1 MTREALATLRLSAR
15 SLARHVRE
23 WYRESSQWPWF
34 WQCYRE
40 YERSCHAPAD
50 GRAPQTTPAGTGA
63 PGDGRGLPSLGDLY
77 PCLTDATAETPLE
90 PIYFYQGCWAF
101 ERIFARRPERH
112 VDVASDAFFVALLSK
127 VVPVTMVDIR
137 PLPLSI
143 PSLEFRKGSVLA
155 LPFADGSL
163 PSVSSIC
170 VIEHI
175 GLGRYGDPI
184 DPWGTEKSLAELKRV
199 VRPGGDLYLSVPLDD
214 ERRTYFNA
222 HRAFTE
228 PYLLEIF
235 RPFDVIDRKYIFGQ
249 SFGDVIGS
257 GFGTGCYHLRRPA

>member
-15 SLARHVRE
+15 SLARHLRA
-23 WYRESSQWPWF
+23 WSRESRQWPWF
-34 WQCYRE
+34 WRCYRD
-40 YERSCHAPAD
+40 YERTCHATRKP
-50 GRAPQTTPAGTGA
+50 GTGA
-63 PGDGRGLPSLGDLY
+63 AGDGWPPSLRHLY

>member
-1 MTREALATLRLSAR
+1 MAPEALATLNHAAR
-15 SLARHVRE
+15 SLARHVRA
-23 WYRESSQWPWF
+23 WYRECRQWPWF
-34 WQCYRE
+34 WRCYHD
-40 YERSCHAPAD
+40 YQRSCGA
-50 GRAPQTTPAGTGA
+50 AGAAGEA
-63 PGDGRGLPSLGDLY
+63 AGDGRPPSLGHLY

-101 ERIFARRPERH
+101 ERIVARRPERH

-137 PLPLSI
+137 PLPLSV
-143 PSLEFRKGSVLA
+143 PSLEFRKGSILS
-155 LPFADGSL
+155 LPYADASV

-184 DPWGTEKSLAELKRV
+184 DPGGTVKALAELKRV

-214 ERRTYFNA
+214 DRRTYFNA

-228 PYLLEIF
+228 PYLLDLF
-235 RPFDVIDRKYIFGQ
+235 RPFDVVDRKYIYGN
-249 SFGDVIGS
+249 SFGGDIGR

>member
-1 MTREALATLRLSAR
+1 MTREALATLHLSAR
-15 SLARHVRE
+15 SLARHIRA
-23 WYRESSQWPWF
+23 WYRESRLWPWF
-34 WQCYRE
+34 WRCYRD
-40 YERSCHAPAD
+40 YARSCHAPHD
-50 GRAPQTTPAGTGA
+50 GPGKQTTNPDTGA
-63 PGDGRGLPSLGDLY
+63 AGDRRRLPSLRDLY
-77 PCLTDATAETPLE
+77 PCLTDATTETPLE

-101 ERIFARRPERH
+101 ERIFARRPDRH

-137 PLPLSI
+137 PLPLSV

-155 LPFADGSL
+155 LPFPDGSL

-175 GLGRYGDPI
+175 GLGRYGDLI
-184 DPWGTEKSLAELKRV
+184 DSRGTEKALAELKRV

-214 ERRTYFNA
+214 ENRTYFNA

-228 PYLLEIF
+228 PYLLTLFE
-235 RPFDVIDRKYIFGQ
+235 PFEVMDRKYIFGNT
-249 SFGDVIGS
+249 FGDRIEK
-257 GFGTGCYHLRRPA
+257 GFGTGCYHLRRSA